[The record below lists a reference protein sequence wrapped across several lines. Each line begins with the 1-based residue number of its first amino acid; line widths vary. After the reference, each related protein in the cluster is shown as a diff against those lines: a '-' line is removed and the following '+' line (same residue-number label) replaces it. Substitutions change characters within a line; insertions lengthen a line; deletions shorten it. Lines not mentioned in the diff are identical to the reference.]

1 MKPSR
6 RLSQWSRAAWGLS
19 ALAASLPVASRLF
32 LGSWAFTGAG
42 EVSFLFL
49 ALGIYLHIHSRRRAR
64 TVRDDAANLER
75 ALQLASAGQTDES
88 IELLTRLIR
97 QSPRLWQ
104 ALQYRGQIHLQLGST
119 EEALHDLSQAIEL
132 APEEAHLYALRSQAR
147 VLAGDE
153 EGARRDWESAAAL
166 RQG

>member
-1 MKPSR
+1 
-6 RLSQWSRAAWGLS
+6 
-19 ALAASLPVASRLF
+19 
-32 LGSWAFTGAG
+32 
-42 EVSFLFL
+42 
-49 ALGIYLHIHSRRRAR
+49 
-64 TVRDDAANLER
+64 VRDDAANLER